1 MEKYSEMTDEELLR
15 EYKKE
20 RDPYFLNIIFT
31 RYSDVGYRT
40 ALRYMRNPSDAED
53 VLQLGFIQ
61 FLQNVHTFR
70 EGTETV
76 KPWLMKMIV
85 NASICKLREEKQRT
99 HRQQKVAS
107 QRNATY
113 EQNQDQSD
121 TTQDK
126 EDLKKK
132 ILSCVDSLPDKYR
145 SPICLVLYEGFS
157 YPEVASVLDL
167 PEKTVRTQV
176 SRGLEKLRSLLGT
189 FGSALSITMITE
201 LISESDL
208 VAAPPSV
215 KTMID
220 SKSLYHESNFQA
232 NSSSPTKAY
241 ASSFKLQVLASAIA
255 FLVIASFV
263 YVKFLSKNFGFNIK
277 NEKIHLFLNFN
288 KPMEKIPYQ
297 YMGQF
302 KYLENGGLQKS
313 GSIEILTNLILR
325 LPIKKEELPLKIS
338 FRWNVKTVTAANRGD
353 PLLICWEKWDR
364 IGRFYNLGKGINYVD
379 EIVNEYLIDNDE
391 DWPKEVVWVTEN
403 SVDYW
408 INDQR
413 NDVDI
418 LNGPNNSSDL
428 FIRLPG
434 NIKIED
440 LLIETVG
447 LSQIPDVSKLVS
459 INETIYKTTTQKET
473 ALDKHLLEEG
483 SPARK
488 PMHKKIESSANK
500 KFDEII
506 KLFNSPEHD

>member
-1 MEKYSEMTDEELLR
+1 MDKHSELTDEELLR
-15 EYKKE
+15 EYKKG

-61 FLQNVHTFR
+61 FLQNLHTYR

-263 YVKFLSKNFGFNIK
+263 YVKFLGKNFGFNIK

-297 YMGQF
+297 YMGEF
-302 KYLENGGLQKS
+302 KYLEKGGIQKS
-313 GSIEILTNLILR
+313 GSIEIPKNLILR
-325 LPIKKEELPLKIS
+325 LPIKKDDLPLKIS
-338 FRWNVKTVTAANRGD
+338 FRWNVKTDTAAKRGD
-353 PLLICWEKWDR
+353 PLLICWGNWDR
-364 IGRFYNLGKGINYVD
+364 IGRFYNLGKGVSYVD
-379 EIVNEYLIDNDE
+379 QIVNEYLVDNDE
-391 DWPKEVVWVTEN
+391 DWPNEVILVSEN
-403 SVDYW
+403 AIDYW

-413 NDVDI
+413 NGVDI
-418 LNGPNNSSDL
+418 IETSIKNSEL
-428 FIRLPG
+428 IIRLPG
-434 NIKIED
+434 TCKIDD
-440 LLIETVG
+440 LLIESIEPAQFPD
-447 LSQIPDVSKLVS
+447 LSKYISVNDL
-459 INETIYKTTTQKET
+459 IFKTTTQKEV
-473 ALDKHLLEEG
+473 LLNGYKIDDIYPENA
-483 SPARK
+483 PT
-488 PMHKKIESSANK
+488 HKKVSSFTSK
-500 KFDEII
+500 SFEDIVKI
-506 KLFNSPEHD
+506 FNSPDFK